1 MDLNSEI
8 GTILCD
14 DDFNCY
20 SIDSGKI
27 LIVTSGNGS
36 VGNFIKNITAEAKP
50 EKVIV
55 LDRVFNGNDQE
66 KANLSIQLRDAGVDF
81 RTV

>member
-14 DDFNCY
+14 DDFNCC
-20 SIDSGKI
+20 SIDSGKM
-27 LIVTSGNGS
+27 LIVTSGNGN
-36 VGNFIKNITAEAKP
+36 VGNIIKKIIAEAKP

-66 KANLSIQLRDAGVDF
+66 KANLSIQLKDAGIDF